1 MFVLFFSKNNFA
13 HYILIISK
21 KLMPN
26 KSGISEPHR
35 IAQFFVLIHCRFLRA
50 NVRQFYH
57 PIEQSLKSFER
68 GAYFEVL
75 ISLLKLSGEITRQ
88 NKVWYLLIHI
98 FERLFSE
105 CNKYKKLSVFTN
117 RQKCPKYKRIQYI
130 SYMEVIV
137 LSGTEIILIL
147 WACRIYTRKIHAS
160 IRTSKEIRQFAAF
173 SDYKFI
179 ASVSFLSSGI
189 PFTSNL

>member
-1 MFVLFFSKNNFA
+1 MHIHYCFSCA
-13 HYILIISK
+13 HI
-21 KLMPN
+21 
-26 KSGISEPHR
+26 
-35 IAQFFVLIHCRFLRA
+35 
-50 NVRQFYH
+50 RQFYQPTEH
-57 PIEQSLKSFER
+57 SLKSFQP

-75 ISLLKLSGEITRQ
+75 ISLLKLSGDITRQ

-117 RQKCPKYKRIQYI
+117 CQKCPKYKRIQYI

-137 LSGTEIILIL
+137 LSGTEIVSIL
-147 WACRIYTRKIHAS
+147 WACTIYTRKTHAS
-160 IRTSKEIRQFAAF
+160 VRTNKEIRQFAAF

-189 PFTSNL
+189 PFTCK